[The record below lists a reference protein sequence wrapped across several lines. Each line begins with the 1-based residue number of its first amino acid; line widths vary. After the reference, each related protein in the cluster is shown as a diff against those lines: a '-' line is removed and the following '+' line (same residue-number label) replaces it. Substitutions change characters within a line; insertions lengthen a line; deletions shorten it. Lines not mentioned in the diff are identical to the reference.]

1 MDRIYLNELFDYY
14 GSLLT
19 LKEQNIFIEHYEE
32 DLSLQEIADNL
43 LVSKSAVGKTLKI
56 VENKLNDY
64 ESKLHLKENKDKI
77 NKLLEKIN
85 DKKLIDEIRALI

>member
-43 LVSKSAVGKTLKI
+43 QVSKSAVGKTLKI

-85 DKKLIDEIRALI
+85 DKKLIDKIKALI

>member
-43 LVSKSAVGKTLKI
+43 KVSKSAVGKTLKI

-64 ESKLHLKENKDKI
+64 ESKLHLKEKKDKI

-85 DKKLIDEIRALI
+85 DKKLIDEIKALI

>member
-43 LVSKSAVGKTLKI
+43 QVSKSAVGKTLKI

-85 DKKLIDEIRALI
+85 DKKLIDEIKALI

>member
-43 LVSKSAVGKTLKI
+43 KVSKSAVGKTLKI

-77 NKLLEKIN
+77 NKLLEKID
-85 DKKLIDEIRALI
+85 DKKLIDEIKALI

>member
-43 LVSKSAVGKTLKI
+43 QVSKSAVGKTLKI

-64 ESKLHLKENKDKI
+64 ESKLHLKEKKDKI

-85 DKKLIDEIRALI
+85 DKKLIDEIKALI